1 MTRPKWNGKRID
13 KEIGIMSARSAQR
26 TRWRRWRMGR
36 DIAGRKDRDGRM
48 SGLAG
53 TSCCEWRRGSA
64 SFSFFYELLEAAT
77 RRPLPITV
85 RPAAARA
92 RRGLPPLRLP
102 AAALARCAAPRPHGR
117 LQIGRSWRS
126 LSDLELSKRALRVS
140 PSKPRHCIRGSG
152 L

>member
-1 MTRPKWNGKRID
+1 
-13 KEIGIMSARSAQR
+13 
-26 TRWRRWRMGR
+26 MGR
-36 DIAGRKDRDGRM
+36 DIAGWKDLDGRM

-92 RRGLPPLRLP
+92 RRGLPPLPPP
-102 AAALARCAAPRPHGR
+102 AAALARRAAALRTAPRPHGR
-117 LQIGRSWRS
+117 LQIGRSWPS
-126 LSDLELSKRALRVS
+126 LSDLEL
-140 PSKPRHCIRGSG
+140 
-152 L
+152 